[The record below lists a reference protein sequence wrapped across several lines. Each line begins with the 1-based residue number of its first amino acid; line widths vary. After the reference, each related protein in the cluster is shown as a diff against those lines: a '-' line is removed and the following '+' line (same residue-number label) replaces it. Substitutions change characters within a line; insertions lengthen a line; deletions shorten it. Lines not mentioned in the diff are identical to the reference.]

1 MRENMEESNNLNK
14 PQNIDNLSD
23 DKFNKTQDVDEIL
36 NINEDDSSK
45 IETNLLKI
53 KKFYRTFLSPNI
65 LYAKVVIF
73 IYYLN
78 LLVYNV

>member
-53 KKFYRTFLSPNI
+53 KKIKIKINTRIVSGDGHYLFYF
-65 LYAKVVIF
+65 
-73 IYYLN
+73 
-78 LLVYNV
+78 